1 MYDSGA
7 GRPIPLTMR
16 GPNCTEC
23 MEAAEAFR
31 EILFRGFRA
40 VTHAQTKHC
49 RIPRIPDTRA
59 ALCEHRRQL
68 ALVHPMECTPFHRTC
83 RLV

>member
-16 GPNCTEC
+16 RPNCTEC

-49 RIPRIPDTRA
+49 RIPRILIPAQRSA
-59 ALCEHRRQL
+59 NIVGSLHLSVVE
-68 ALVHPMECTPFHRTC
+68 
-83 RLV
+83 